1 MKNIN
6 IDGFGANEV
15 AQITPIMSDLFKS
28 YVQKPKEMSLT
39 DWLSGQLGA
48 HLTDKTAE
56 MTGMMSSD
64 ILYKI
69 DAFNNNIINMQ
80 EYCAQGKT
88 RQQWLCEQLKEVPP
102 GMNTNT
108 YANYVSQAESALAMG
123 NQVIIDAT
131 QSPTGGTISLND
143 LNNQMIDV
151 TPPGNMNWNNYT
163 AAAMASN
170 ITNQANLAGLGG
182 IMIPTGMNLAL
193 QATNGMAIPNNIK
206 MEEVEVASNVDR
218 GVKAVAAGALKICL
232 EKGKIPFLRKI
243 IPKAAVVD
251 VACLGVESVK
261 AIARFAQGKA
271 TAMQTVE
278 HLRRATTSTIV
289 NMISSGV
296 GMAMFAGI
304 PVVGP
309 IIGGTLGMMVANMS
323 QNQLGQMVSMGLQKI
338 TPIATTVFNT
348 AKNTL
353 VGSLNL
359 VKNAGNK
366 LLSFVGL

>member
-1 MKNIN
+1 MKNIDIN
-6 IDGFGANEV
+6 GFGANEV

-28 YVQKPKEMSLT
+28 YVQKPKEMSLS

-48 HLTDKTAE
+48 HLTDKMAE
-56 MTGMMSSD
+56 MTDIMSSD
-64 ILYKI
+64 ILSKI
-69 DAFNNNIINMQ
+69 DAFNNNMINMQ

-88 RQQWLCEQLKEVPP
+88 RQQWLYEQIKEVPP
-102 GMNTNT
+102 GMDANT
-108 YANYVSQAESALAMG
+108 YANYLSQAKSGLAMG

-143 LNNQMIDV
+143 LNNQMMDV
-151 TPPGNMNWNNYT
+151 TPPNNMNWNNY
-163 AAAMASN
+163 AASAMASN
-170 ITNQANLAGLGG
+170 ISNQANLTGLSG
-182 IMIPTGMNLAL
+182 MMMPTGMNLAL

-206 MEEVEVASNVDR
+206 MDEVEIASTVDT
-218 GVKAVAAGALKICL
+218 GIKAVAAGALKICM
-232 EKGKIPFLRKI
+232 EKGKIPFLRKF

-261 AIARFAQGKA
+261 AITRFAQGKA

-278 HLRRATTSTIV
+278 HLRQATTSTIV
-289 NMISSGV
+289 NMLSSGV

-309 IIGGTLGMMVANMS
+309 LIGGTVGMMVANMS
-323 QNQLGQMVSMGLQKI
+323 QNQLGQIVSMGLQKI

-348 AKNTL
+348 ARNTVIDSLNFVKNT
-353 VGSLNL
+353 
-359 VKNAGNK
+359 GNK